1 MKQYKLVDDFSG
13 LKRGTRF
20 TAEQVTKDMI
30 ITTIQKTKYMIP
42 KLCCEEI
49 TATSTFT
56 PVSSSNNGQ
65 PHTTGINF
73 QTTMSPDDAK
83 NLANKMGPATSPDPP
98 TPDPPK
104 PKPVK
109 LKKHEF
115 WLTDMTG
122 GDLPST
128 GINHIMVKN
137 PDTMWEK
144 HMLEDI
150 PKINKFYV
158 WNPDVLEAM
167 WLAYKH
173 NKKAL
178 LVGFPGVGKTSAV
191 NQLAAWLR
199 HPVMR
204 FNGKDGID
212 QSSFL
217 GYAWATKASMEWKDG
232 LMVQGAQQGY
242 IVLIDEVMKIPSG
255 IQMALQTLYEEDGYI
270 VLDDKPGDY
279 KDKKVIPA
287 DTFRFFL
294 TDNARGTGDNFALFP
309 STQQQDTST
318 LDRYQVTV
326 DVPYMPQA
334 KEVNMLSLK
343 YPGVAIDV
351 IDDLVTFANMVRT
364 GYSKEEISLTLS
376 PRGLETVC
384 LFLGD
389 VPDVKRCLQMVYL
402 DKLANPVEIEAVERM
417 YTATF

>member
-20 TAEQVTKDMI
+20 TAEQVTTDMI

-49 TATSTFT
+49 IITSAFS
-56 PVSSSNNGQ
+56 PVSGN
-65 PHTTGINF
+65 TGTASASGAGF
-73 QTTMSPDDAK
+73 QTTMSPDDAADLTK
-83 NLANKMGPATSPDPP
+83 KMGGDPGVL
-98 TPDPPK
+98 PDPPK

-122 GDLPST
+122 GDLPTS

-137 PDTMWEK
+137 PNTMWKK
-144 HMLEDI
+144 HMIEDI
-150 PKINKFYV
+150 PKVDEFYV

-191 NQLAAWLR
+191 HQLAAWVR

-326 DVPYMPQA
+326 DVPYMPQH
-334 KEVNMLSLK
+334 KEVDMLSRK
-343 YPGVAIDV
+343 YPGVEKGI

-389 VPDVKRCLQMVYL
+389 VPNVKRCLQMVYL